1 MLTDDN
7 FFSSIS
13 ELAALLK
20 ARRISPVEL
29 TEGYLERLE
38 RIGTHLGA
46 VAAVMRKSA
55 LREAR
60 AAEQEI
66 RSGRYRGPLHGIPY
80 GAKDLLATRNART
93 TWGAAPYKDQQFEED
108 ATVVRK
114 LREAGAILVA
124 KLAMIELAGG
134 MGYNEA
140 GASLTGACRTP
151 WNTEFWSGGSSSGPG
166 AAVAAG
172 LVAFSIGSETSG
184 SIITP
189 AAFCGVTGLRPTY
202 GRVSRHGAM
211 ALSWTLDK
219 LGPMC
224 RTAEDCGIVLKA
236 IAGRD
241 PLDPS
246 SKSAPNEVATALGKL
261 EQAALSNTKRTRGR
275 WVSPSE
281 LYSLLGFTTTP
292 LMGNEGP
299 LGKLNSTTGKRRIAV
314 MKDSYE
320 KAQPAVRENFLRA
333 LEVLR
338 KLADVEIEMDVRL
351 PDFPYSAAV
360 GTIVDAE
367 GASAFRELIE
377 TGRVKELASPS
388 GRTGGY
394 AASLVTAVDYL
405 HAMRLR
411 APMHRAWNEMFS
423 KYALLVAPARA
434 SVAYPINKTFD
445 QAYTD
450 VAASSP
456 IGASNLVGVPAI
468 AVPNGFG
475 ENNLPTGIQFIGPAW
490 SENAL
495 IDIAASYQ
503 QATGWHKRKPVL
515 ST

>member
-1 MLTDDN
+1 MLTDETF
-7 FFSSIS
+7 FFSIA
-13 ELAALLK
+13 ELAAQVR
-20 ARRISPVEL
+20 ARRLSPVEL
-29 TEGYLERLE
+29 TEGYLARLE
-38 RIGTHLGA
+38 KFGARLGA
-46 VAAVMRKSA
+46 VATVMRETA

-60 AAEQEI
+60 LAEREI
-66 RSGRYRGPLHGIPY
+66 RAGRYRGLLHGIPY
-80 GAKDLLATRNART
+80 GAKDLLATRDAPT
-93 TWGAAPYKDQQFEED
+93 TWGAAPYKDQQFKED

-140 GASLTGACRTP
+140 SASLTGACRTP

-166 AAVAAG
+166 AAVSAG
-172 LVAFSIGSETSG
+172 LVAFAIGSETSG

-189 AAFCGVTGLRPTY
+189 ASFCGIAGLRPTY

-224 RTAEDCGIVLKA
+224 RTAEDCGHVLKA

-241 PLDPS
+241 PLDES
-246 SKSAPNEVATALGKL
+246 SKTAPAELAEAFLSKTKGAETGRRTELLSMLGVNVQPL
-261 EQAALSNTKRTRGR
+261 LDSSGPFSPAAS
-275 WVSPSE
+275 
-281 LYSLLGFTTTP
+281 
-292 LMGNEGP
+292 
-299 LGKLNSTTGKRRIAV
+299 KRRIAV

-320 KAQPAVRENFLRA
+320 KAQPAVRENFLRS
-333 LEVLR
+333 LDVLR
-338 KLADVEIEMDVRL
+338 KFAVVEMDVKL
-351 PDFPYSAAV
+351 PDFPYGAAV

-377 TGRVKELASPS
+377 SGRVQELASPS

-411 APMHRAWNEMFS
+411 APARRAWSEMFS
-423 KYALLVAPARA
+423 RYALLVAPSRA
-434 SVAYPINKTFD
+434 TVAYPVGKTFD
-445 QAYTD
+445 QAYPN
-450 VAASSP
+450 VGASSP
-456 IGASNLVGVPAI
+456 IGASNLVGLPGISVL
-468 AVPNGFG
+468 NGFG

-490 SENAL
+490 SEDAL
-495 IDIAASYQ
+495 IDFARSYQ
-503 QATGWHKRKPVL
+503 QATDWHKQRPHL
-515 ST
+515 S